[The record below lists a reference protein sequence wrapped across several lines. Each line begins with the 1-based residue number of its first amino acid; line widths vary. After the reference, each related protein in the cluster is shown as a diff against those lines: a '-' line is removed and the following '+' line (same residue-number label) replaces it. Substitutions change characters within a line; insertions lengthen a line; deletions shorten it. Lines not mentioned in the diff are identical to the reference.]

1 LISGISRQSEIDFDR
16 ARARAFLREAG
27 NLIAR
32 RPNELLSFD
41 AVQRSLVAY
50 GSSYRGVQTVPIQQI
65 VGSAT
70 NRYNDFDRAFLPAQ
84 VRTKSRWKRIDQLR
98 MSGEELPPVQLYKLG
113 DLYFVR
119 DGHHRVSVARE
130 MGQEFIDA
138 EVVEVQTRVPLTS
151 IKDELDGDHLEIL
164 GEYAAFI
171 EKTQLDRLRP
181 EAQIKFSSPGGYARL
196 LEHIMVHRYY
206 MGLALRREISWEEAV
221 SDWFDN
227 IYMPIAHII
236 REQKI
241 LADFPNRTEAD
252 LYLWI
257 MDHHY
262 YLQERGEPALERA
275 AADYAANYSP
285 RLSRKLARALHRLIA
300 DWRGENAPQSM
311 EENQI
316 AGTSS
321 NEEQV

>member
-1 LISGISRQSEIDFDR
+1 LIDQISRQSEIDFDR
-16 ARARAFLREAG
+16 ARFRAFLREAA

-41 AVQRSLVAY
+41 AVRRSLVAY
-50 GSSYRGVQTVPIQQI
+50 GSSYRGVQTVPIDRI

-70 NRYNDFDRAFLPAQ
+70 NRYGDFDRAFLPAQ

-130 MGQEFIDA
+130 KGQAFIDA
-138 EVVEVQTRVPLTS
+138 EVIEVQTRVPLAS
-151 IKDELDGDHLEIL
+151 VMDQLDGDHLEIL

-181 EAQIKFSSPGGYARL
+181 EAQIRFSCPGGYARL
-196 LEHIMVHRYY
+196 LEHIVVHRYY
-206 MGLALRREISWEEAV
+206 MGLALGREISWEEAV

-227 IYMPIAHII
+227 IYMPIARVI

-241 LADFPNRTEAD
+241 LADFPNRSEVD

-262 YLQERGEPALERA
+262 YLQERGEPGLDRA
-275 AADYAANYSP
+275 AADYAANFSP
-285 RLSRKLARALHRLIA
+285 RLSRKLARALHKLIA
-300 DWRGENAPQSM
+300 DWRGENAVSIAHDHQVESGQSR
-311 EENQI
+311 ER
-316 AGTSS
+316 
-321 NEEQV
+321 

>member
-1 LISGISRQSEIDFDR
+1 LIDRTSRQAEIDFDR
-16 ARARAFLREAG
+16 ARFRAFLREAA

-41 AVQRSLVAY
+41 AVRRSLVAY
-50 GSSYRGVQTVPIQQI
+50 GSSYRGVQAVPIQKI

-70 NRYNDFDRAFLPAQ
+70 NRYTDFDRAFLPAQ
-84 VRTKSRWKRIDQLR
+84 VRTKARWKRIDQLR
-98 MSGEELPPVQLYKLG
+98 MTGEELPPVQLYKLG

-130 MGQEFIDA
+130 VGQTFIDA
-138 EVVEVQTRVPLTS
+138 EVIEVRTRVPLPS
-151 IKDELDGDHLEIL
+151 VIDELDGDQLEIL

-181 EAQIKFSSPGGYARL
+181 DAQIKFSTPGGYARL
-196 LEHIMVHRYY
+196 LEHLVVHRYY
-206 MGLALRREISWEEAV
+206 MGLDHGREITTEEAV
-221 SDWFDN
+221 GDWFDN
-227 IYMPIAHII
+227 IYLPIARII
-236 REQKI
+236 REQNI
-241 LADFPNRTEAD
+241 LAEFPNRTEAD

-262 YLQERGEPALERA
+262 FLQERVEPALDRA

-285 RLSRKLARALHRLIA
+285 RLSRKLARALHRLIT
-300 DWRGENAPQSM
+300 DWRGENASQSIK
-311 EENQI
+311 ENQI
-316 AGTSS
+316 AATPP
-321 NEEQV
+321 NER

>member
-1 LISGISRQSEIDFDR
+1 MDRITRQAEIDFDR
-16 ARARAFLREAG
+16 ARFRAFLREAA

-41 AVQRSLVAY
+41 AVRRSLVAY
-50 GSSYRGVQTVPIQQI
+50 GSSYRGIQTVPIEKI

-70 NRYNDFDRAFLPAQ
+70 NRYVDFDRAFLPAQ
-84 VRTKSRWKRIDQLR
+84 VRTKSRWKRIDSLR
-98 MSGEELPPVQLYKLG
+98 MAGEELPPVQLYKLG

-138 EVVEVQTRVPLTS
+138 EVVEVKTRVPLPS
-151 IKDELDGDHLEIL
+151 VQDELDGNQLEIL
-164 GEYAAFI
+164 GEYAAFV

-181 EAQIKFSSPGGYARL
+181 DAQIKFSTPGGYARL
-196 LEHIMVHRYY
+196 LEHIVVHRYY
-206 MGLALRREISWEEAV
+206 MGLDQDREISWEEAV
-221 SDWFDN
+221 GDWFDN
-227 IYMPIAHII
+227 IYMPIVVII
-236 REQKI
+236 REQNT
-241 LADFPNRTEAD
+241 LADFPDRTEAD

-262 YLQERGEPALERA
+262 FLQERGEPGLDRA
-275 AADYAANYSP
+275 AEDFVLNYSP

-300 DWRGENAPQSM
+300 DWRGENAPPRIP
-311 EENQI
+311 EDQI
-316 AGTSS
+316 AAARQS
-321 NEEQV
+321 NER